1 MAMIIVKEGER
12 IDSALRRFRKAVDKS
27 GVMADLRKREY
38 FEKPSIKKKRKQAAA
53 SKRAARAKRAEEKGF
68 SQSQ

>member
-1 MAMIIVKEGER
+1 MAMITVKDGER

-38 FEKPSIKKKRKQAAA
+38 FEKPSIKKKRKKAAA
-53 SKRAARAKRAEEKGF
+53 SKRAARALRDEERGF
-68 SQSQ
+68 TS